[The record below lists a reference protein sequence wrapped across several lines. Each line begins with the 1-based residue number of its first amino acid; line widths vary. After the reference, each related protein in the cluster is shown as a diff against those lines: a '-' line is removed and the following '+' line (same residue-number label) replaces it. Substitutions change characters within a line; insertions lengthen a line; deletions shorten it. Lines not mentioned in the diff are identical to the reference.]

1 MYPVG
6 GGISQCKSDQ
16 VEHTRYAPLGM
27 VCSVDHLASSAGVAM
42 LRAGGS
48 AADAAIAANAVVAV
62 TCQHMCGM
70 GGDLFAVVHAPG
82 ERTPVA
88 LNASGRSGSGA
99 NPEAMRRAGHSVM
112 PMRGDIR
119 SVPVPGCV
127 DGWVTLHERFGRL
140 PLADVLE
147 SARRYAADGFSAS
160 PLLAWSTAVIADVPH
175 SDDYPPNAKPGT
187 VIRRPGVAR
196 ALEAIGSEGRDA
208 FYRGDF
214 GKGLVALGNGE
225 FADEDLATPNA
236 DWVQPLRSNAW
247 GHDLWTIPPNSQG
260 YLTLASAW
268 IADQLDLPSDP
279 TDPAWAHLLIEASR
293 QAAFDRDEV
302 LHEGADGA
310 ALVSRER
317 LAPRAAAID
326 PQRAASLGEPAPR
339 PGGTTYL
346 CAVDGDRMGVSLIQS
361 NASGFGAHIVE
372 PNTRIFL
379 QDRGIGFSLEPGH
392 PAEYGPRKRPPHT
405 LSPALVTTPEGG
417 LHSVVGTMGGDSQPQ
432 ILLQILARLLAGGAE
447 PGEAVASPRW
457 VLGAQQGGG
466 GFDTWKGGGAV
477 QVELEKGTP
486 ESWSAALTELGHV
499 VAGARNVG
507 HAHLILNR
515 GDHIAGASDWRSF
528 AGAAAGL

>member
-1 MYPVG
+1 
-6 GGISQCKSDQ
+6 
-16 VEHTRYAPLGM
+16 
-27 VCSVDHLASSAGVAM
+27 M

-70 GGDLFAVVHAPG
+70 GGDLFALIH
-82 ERTPVA
+82 TPDDSRPLA

-99 NPEAMRRAGHSVM
+99 DAEAMRSDGHSVM

-127 DGWVTLHERFGRL
+127 DGWVALHERFGRL

-147 SARRYAADGFSAS
+147 PARHYAADGFSAS

-175 SDDYPPNAKPGT
+175 SDDYPQGAKPGT

-196 ALEAIGSEGRDA
+196 ALEAIGREGRDA

-214 GKGLVALGNGE
+214 GKGLLELGNGE
-225 FADEDLATPNA
+225 FSEEDLTTRNA
-236 DWVQPLRSNAW
+236 DWVRPLQSTAW

-279 TDPAWAHLLIEASR
+279 ADPAWAHLLVEASR

-302 LHEGADGA
+302 LHEGADGE
-310 ALVSRER
+310 ALVSREQ
-317 LAPRAAAID
+317 LGPRAAAID
-326 PQRAASLGEPAPR
+326 VQRAASLPERAPR
-339 PGGTTYL
+339 SGGTMYL

-372 PNTRIFL
+372 PNTGIFL

-405 LSPALVTTPEGG
+405 LSPALVTTPEGR
-417 LHSVVGTMGGDSQPQ
+417 LQAVVGTMGGDSQPQ
-432 ILLQILARLLAGGAE
+432 ILLQILARLLHGEAE

-457 VLGAQQGGG
+457 VLGAKEGGG
-466 GFDTWKGGGAV
+466 GFDTWKDRGTV

-486 ESWSAALTELGHV
+486 DPWAAALAERGHT
-499 VAGARNVG
+499 VASARNVG
-507 HAHLILNR
+507 HAHLIVNR
-515 GDHIAGASDWRSF
+515 GDHLAGASDWRSF